1 MFIVIFMRTLTLL
14 FLSVMVLCCSTTTL
28 TIPHPS
34 KVATGL
40 RNIRVFCFDT
50 SFPAFEIFDYVEGIK
65 RELPRL
71 GILPVVKTGV
81 NTFDNCNLL
90 IKNWVNINPSSH
102 VIGLCH
108 RRSNVVFID
117 HSRVFPRPPN
127 TRQAIVLHEIGHWLG
142 MSHICPLGST
152 QESIANNHC
161 SNRIFGNAIMNPILF
176 DYHTQF
182 FTQSDFMNI
191 Y

>member
-1 MFIVIFMRTLTLL
+1 MRTLILL
-14 FLSVMVLCCSTTTL
+14 FLSVMVLCCSVTTL

-34 KVATGL
+34 KVATRP
-40 RNIRVFCFDT
+40 RNIRVFCFDR
-50 SFPAFEIFDYVEGIK
+50 SFPVYQTGDYVEGIK

-71 GILPVVKTGV
+71 GILPVVRVGV
-81 NTFDNCNLL
+81 NGNNGCNLL
-90 IKNWVNINPSSH
+90 IKNWNNQDLTSH

-142 MSHICPLGST
+142 LDHICPDGST
-152 QESIANNHC
+152 QRFIEQNHC
-161 SNRIFGNAIMNPILF
+161 STTITGSGIMNPVLF
-176 DYHTQF
+176 DYHFQF
-182 FTQSDFMNI
+182 FTESDFRNI
-191 Y
+191 YNH